1 MEFLEASSLLRT
13 KGWLAQTPKAF
24 QTEVLSLCTLHF
36 YAQGEVIL
44 RNGTD
49 GDAIV
54 GLVSGSLACRL
65 PPRSECSSLIHL
77 FPPGA
82 WTGELAFFA
91 GGVRRVDTVAHADSY
106 CLRLTKASMNKI
118 LDKNP
123 GYWRWCNN
131 LTVMSCDAALHALEA
146 VTTLDGKSR
155 VAKTLVRLMAINDQ
169 SRLLKTSQA
178 DIGAM
183 CGLSRKAAHE
193 VLKYLEQQE
202 VVKRGHCSIEVLCH
216 TKLEAVALGL

>member
-1 MEFLEASSLLRT
+1 MDFQKASSMLRT
-13 KGWLAQTPKAF
+13 KGWLAQTPKTF
-24 QTEVLSLCTLHF
+24 QKEVLSLCTLQF

-44 RNGTD
+44 RNGTE

-106 CLRLTKASMNKI
+106 CLRLTKTSMNKI

-123 GYWRWCNN
+123 GYWRWCNI
-131 LTVMSCDAALHALEA
+131 LTVMSCDVALHALEA
-146 VTTLDGKSR
+146 VTALDGKSR
-155 VAKTLVRLMAINDQ
+155 VAKTLVRLVAINEQ
-169 SRLLKTSQA
+169 SCLLKTSQA

-193 VLKYLEQQE
+193 VLKHFEQQG
-202 VVKRGHCSIEVLCH
+202 VLRRGHRNIEVLCH
-216 TKLEAVALGL
+216 TKLLAIALGL